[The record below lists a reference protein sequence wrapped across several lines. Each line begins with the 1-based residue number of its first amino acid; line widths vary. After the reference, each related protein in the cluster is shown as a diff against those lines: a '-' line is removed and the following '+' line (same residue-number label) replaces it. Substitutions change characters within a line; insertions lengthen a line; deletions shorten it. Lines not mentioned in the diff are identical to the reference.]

1 MYKNIR
7 DVFSIFT
14 KTFRRVLDKHAPL
27 KAKKV
32 TGNQSPF
39 MTKELSKAV
48 KNES

>member
-1 MYKNIR
+1 MCKNVR

-14 KTFRRVLDKHAPL
+14 KTFRGVLDEHAPL

-48 KNES
+48 KNKS

>member
-1 MYKNIR
+1 MYKNVR

-14 KTFRRVLDKHAPL
+14 KTFRGVLDRHAPL

-48 KNES
+48 KNKS